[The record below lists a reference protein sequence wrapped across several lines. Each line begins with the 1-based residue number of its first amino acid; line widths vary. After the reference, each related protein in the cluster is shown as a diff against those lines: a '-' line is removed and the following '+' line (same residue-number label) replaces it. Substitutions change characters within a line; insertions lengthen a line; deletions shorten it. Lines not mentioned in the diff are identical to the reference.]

1 MPDSSCSPQV
11 AVCSEI
17 MPNKQSQSKS
27 DSNQCAGGVQIDLG
41 EVTQHNI
48 KVLKKVNQVAHPKSK
63 ENYIIKILVTIWN
76 FWPSFIVV
84 IQYVLKSSYSNL
96 IDILGGFSS
105 GLSR

>member
-17 MPNKQSQSKS
+17 MSNKQSQSKS
-27 DSNQCAGGVQIDLG
+27 DSSQCAGGVQIDLG

-63 ENYIIKILVTIWN
+63 ENYIIKILVTIL
-76 FWPSFIVV
+76 VV